1 LVSGRNI
8 GLEITMSRGRRAVLA
23 FVVSGALAASSVTS
37 RGAFVVGFF
46 FLFFGAIVGLLAW
59 LAGGR
64 WNSAGNTLL
73 EEDMKPGAIEHR
85 DPFVDESGVHR
96 YPGDVFD
103 LENHPTPGA
112 HGKF

>member
-1 LVSGRNI
+1 MGR
-8 GLEITMSRGRRAVLA
+8 GGRAILA
-23 FVVSGALAASSVTS
+23 FVVSGALAAVSVTS

-46 FLFFGAIVGLLAW
+46 FLFFGSIVGLLVW

-73 EEDMKPGAIEHR
+73 EEDMKPRAIEHR
-85 DPFVDESGVHR
+85 DPFVDELGVHR

>member
-1 LVSGRNI
+1 MGR
-8 GLEITMSRGRRAVLA
+8 GSRAILA
-23 FVVSGALAASSVTS
+23 FIVSGALAASSVTS
-37 RGAFVVGFF
+37 RGSFVVGFF
-46 FLFFGAIVGLLAW
+46 FLFFGSIVGVVVW

-64 WNSAGNTLL
+64 WKSEGNTVL
-73 EEDMKPGAIEHR
+73 EEDMTPRAPEHR

-96 YPGDVFD
+96 HPGDVFD

>member
-1 LVSGRNI
+1 
-8 GLEITMSRGRRAVLA
+8 MSRGSRAILA
-23 FVVSGALAASSVTS
+23 FVVSGALAAMSVAS
-37 RGAFVVGFF
+37 RGALVVGFF
-46 FLFFGAIVGLLAW
+46 FLFFGSIVGLLAW

-64 WNSAGNTLL
+64 WRSAGNTLL
-73 EEDMKPGAIEHR
+73 EEAVKPSAAEHR

-96 YPGDVFD
+96 HPGDVFD